1 MIVINFNRPEF
12 EYDVH
17 SLVKA
22 FLPKED
28 VEMFYTCAKE
38 EVEDKN
44 VACTHRELETED
56 AETKKRIEN
65 AEHVFYIDFFENAD
79 AKSSKIS
86 IKWIQN
92 GNKILIRDFMV
103 DAFNRIQT
111 KNTLKK
117 NLYEL
122 LKEGLGCEL
131 PWGTL
136 TGIRPTKIPM
146 KLMEEGHSEE
156 EIASYMKE
164 TYFATDE
171 KIQLS
176 IDIAKREKALLSR
189 IDYENGYSLYI
200 GIPFCPSTCLYC
212 SFTSYPLAIWSKQV
226 DAYLDA
232 LEKEIDFTAQKFYH
246 KKLNSIY
253 IGGGTPTTLN
263 PGQLDRLIR
272 KIKCSF
278 DLKHCVEFTVEAGR
292 PDSITREKLAVL
304 RKHNIDRISI
314 NPQTMKQETLDL
326 IGRRHTVEQIKE
338 SFSMARELGFDNI
351 NMDLIMGLPQE
362 DIEDVRNT
370 MEQLKALEPDNI
382 TIHSLAI
389 KRAARLNIFKDHYKD
404 MQMINTQEHMDLCA
418 DYCKDMGLS
427 PYYLYRQKG
436 MAGNMENVGYA
447 KEGKAGVYNILIMEE
462 KQTIMA
468 LGAGATTKFV
478 LPELNPDGSHRIERV
493 ENVKDVKNYLE
504 RVDEMIERKI
514 RKMEEL
520 SWH

>member
-1 MIVINFNRPEF
+1 MIVINFNKPEF
-12 EYDVH
+12 EYDVY
-17 SLVKA
+17 SLIKA
-22 FLPKED
+22 FFP
-28 VEMFYTCAKE
+28 KE
-38 EVEDKN
+38 EVEMNKD
-44 VACTHRELETED
+44 LEE
-56 AETKKRIEN
+56 I
-65 AEHVFYIDFFENAD
+65 EHVFYVDYLEN
-79 AKSSKIS
+79 KIS
-86 IKWIQN
+86 IKWIV
-92 GNKILIRDFMV
+92 GGVSLRASDFAV
-103 DAFNRIQT
+103 DYSNRKET
-111 KNTLKK
+111 KNILKQQ
-117 NLYEL
+117 LYHL
-122 LKEGLGCEL
+122 LKEGLEKEL

-146 KLMEEGHSEE
+146 KLMEEGQSDN
-156 EIASYMKE
+156 EIAKYMKE

-176 IDIAKREKALLSR
+176 IDIAKREKALLSK

-212 SFTSYPLAIWSKQV
+212 SFTSYPLAVWSKQV

-232 LEKEIDFTAQKFYH
+232 LEKEITFTATKFYH

-253 IGGGTPTTLN
+253 IGGGTPTTLSAK
-263 PGQLDRLIR
+263 QLDRLIR

-278 DLKHCVEFTVEAGR
+278 DLQHLVEFTVEAGR
-292 PDSITREKLAVL
+292 PDSITKEKLAVL
-304 RKHNIDRISI
+304 RKYGIDRISI

-338 SFSMARELGFDNI
+338 SFAIARELGFDNI
-351 NMDLIMGLPQE
+351 NMDLILGLPQE

-370 MEQLKALEPDNI
+370 MEQLKDLGPDNI

-389 KRAARLNIFKDHYKD
+389 KRAAKLNIFKDHYKD
-404 MQMINTQEHMDLCA
+404 MQMINTKEHMDLCA
-418 DYCKDMGLS
+418 DYCKDMGLE
-427 PYYLYRQKG
+427 PYYLYRQKD

-478 LPELNPDGSHRIERV
+478 LPELNPDGSSRIERV

-514 RKMEEL
+514 KKMEEVK
-520 SWH
+520 WH